1 MSDDRFRAI
10 GMGDITMPGGWSVS
24 DGQTFLYTPA
34 EREIM
39 HQSRAF
45 IQREILPNAAAA
57 HQEVKQIKASHE
69 GRARR
74 EKLRAIARAY
84 LEQLGDHLVGRHIA
98 EGEFE
103 VVADA
108 GFDLRLACLH
118 DTRFA
123 RLKTQPRDNKIAQF
137 LNTGDKQYEGVV
149 QLGAATDTGDCTGRH
164 VRDSNQRQGPI

>member
-45 IQREILPNAAAA
+45 IQREILPNAATA
-57 HQEVKQIKASHE
+57 HQEVKQIKAGHE

-74 EKLRAIARAY
+74 EKLRAMMASPA
-84 LEQLGDHLVGRHIA
+84 
-98 EGEFE
+98 GE
-103 VVADA
+103 
-108 GFDLRLACLH
+108 H
-118 DTRFA
+118 
-123 RLKTQPRDNKIAQF
+123 
-137 LNTGDKQYEGVV
+137 
-149 QLGAATDTGDCTGRH
+149 
-164 VRDSNQRQGPI
+164 